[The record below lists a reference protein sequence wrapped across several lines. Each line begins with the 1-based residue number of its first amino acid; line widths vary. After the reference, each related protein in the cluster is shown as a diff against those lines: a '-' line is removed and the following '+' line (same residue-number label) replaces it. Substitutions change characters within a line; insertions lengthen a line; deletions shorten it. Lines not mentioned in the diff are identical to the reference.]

1 MKIRLT
7 FLGKQCIIIN
17 EMRLFPNGTQNDPLR
32 NWFFLRGS
40 DHYFERWLTFRR
52 VTALF
57 FSSVQP
63 FAYVVC
69 NHTCHYGQNKRE
81 DFQMDT
87 PPFGASSQN
96 HYTITC
102 IICQLLACVQKNIII
117 CKLALENISAVWY
130 NKQKT
135 AKKGSVKWNCCTKL
149 KAPC

>member
-1 MKIRLT
+1 MLGKFIGKFKMHLT
-7 FLGKQCIIIN
+7 FLQRQCIIIN

-32 NWFFLRGS
+32 NSHFLRGS

-87 PPFGASSQN
+87 PPFRGKQPKSLYHSLHN
-96 HYTITC
+96 LSTF
-102 IICQLLACVQKNIII
+102 
-117 CKLALENISAVWY
+117 AVC
-130 NKQKT
+130 
-135 AKKGSVKWNCCTKL
+135 AKEHNYM
-149 KAPC
+149 